1 MDLFKLFGIII
12 ISISA
17 SMIYIENIP
26 DDPQSQ
32 DKKIIK
38 AYNEACLVEEQLR
51 LAETKKIDCP
61 NLFKELVNEE
71 YIEQCNLYSYNS
83 ALIYNIRS
91 DGSLYGSFIKKYLK
105 NKQIGSLPLS
115 NGQQYKGTCP
125 KFEWINVDDDIE
137 ISKVLE
143 K

>member
-26 DDPQSQ
+26 DDPKSQ

-51 LAETKKIDCP
+51 LAETKKKDCP

-71 YIEQCNLYSYNS
+71 YIEQCNLYSYKY
-83 ALIYNIRS
+83 ALINTYG

-125 KFEWINVDDDIE
+125 KFEWINVDEDIE

>member
-51 LAETKKIDCP
+51 LAETKKKDCP

-71 YIEQCNLYSYNS
+71 YIKQCNLYSYKY
-83 ALIYNIRS
+83 ALIDTS
-91 DGSLYGSFIKKYLK
+91 GDGSLYGIFIKKYLK

>member
-1 MDLFKLFGIII
+1 MDLFKLFGLII

-26 DDPQSQ
+26 DDHQSL

-38 AYNEACLVEEQLR
+38 AYNEACLIEEQLR
-51 LAETKKIDCP
+51 LAEAKKKECP
-61 NLFKELVNEE
+61 NLFKNSSNEE
-71 YIEQCNLYSYNS
+71 YINQCNLYSYKY
-83 ALIYNIRS
+83 ALIDTYG

-125 KFEWINVDDDIE
+125 KFEWINVDNDIE
-137 ISKVLE
+137 ISKLLE